1 MKNKIKMLLGV
12 VAFSTLLSMGGMA
25 VAAPVDSIGNDITE
39 TSIEPRTD
47 IKEWIYAV
55 IDGDIYKRLYN
66 YTRNRWET
74 DWILVQESA

>member
-1 MKNKIKMLLGV
+1 MKIKL
-12 VAFSTLLSMGGMA
+12 LLSMTILSSLLCISGTA
-25 VAAPVDSIGNDITE
+25 FAKPIEDVKYNTTE
-39 TSIEPRTD
+39 TNIEPRTD

-74 DWILVQESA
+74 DWILVQEGV